1 MHSKQFEVEINHDC
15 NSGVKELATVNQ
27 SPGIMQWACIK
38 NILAQ
43 NGLLIPPTTYNTTL
57 QLAALSAEFKLVYF
71 SVIESSSSGEGV
83 EDRIRITQTNRTMSF
98 TRDSVFR

>member
-1 MHSKQFEVEINHDC
+1 
-15 NSGVKELATVNQ
+15 
-27 SPGIMQWACIK
+27 MQWACIK
-38 NILAQ
+38 N
-43 NGLLIPPTTYNTTL
+43 TSNTSL
-57 QLAALSAEFKLVYF
+57 QLAALLSAEFELVYF